1 MKRGGSIFA
10 ATLAALIVVRVAAM
24 LVAPVFEPSEA
35 RYAAISAN
43 MARTG
48 DWFVPSFTYKGVY
61 QPFAGKPP
69 FAFQASALSCK
80 ALGVSEFAVRLPSLV
95 SWLALLAILY
105 WSVRRTSSRDAAMLA
120 VGLCATTVSLYMM
133 SGICMTDAL
142 LVCCVSGA
150 LLLYATRDTSL
161 YPAVA
166 LLLALGTVVKGPV
179 ALALFGLPALAD
191 SVIARRLPPLPL
203 KRTLLSL
210 FLLVAVVVSYFA
222 AVEANQPG
230 FLRYFIVNEN
240 IMRFLVHD
248 YGDKYGAGRETFRGM
263 AVVWTLV
270 ATLPWSLVPFFRRR
284 LPSLSF
290 HTLSILCI
298 TLFWCLTSRV
308 PFTYLLPVAPLF
320 AAHLAT
326 RPEEFGIE
334 PTRLRRL
341 VPFAAALAC
350 VVLCGALSYTYAF
363 NRKKMPGAS
372 APMKVS
378 DHYFSYEF
386 YNGPWGEGAP
396 K

>member
-1 MKRGGSIFA
+1 MKRSVSIFA
-10 ATLAALIVVRVAAM
+10 AALAALIVVRVGAM
-24 LVAPVFEPSEA
+24 FVAPVFEPSEA

-69 FAFQASALSCK
+69 FAFQASALSCR
-80 ALGVSEFAVRLPSLV
+80 AFGVSEFAVRLPSLV
-95 SWLALLAILY
+95 AWLALLAVLY
-105 WSVRRTSSRDAAMLA
+105 YSVRKTSSRDAAVLA
-120 VGLCATTVSLYMM
+120 VGLCATTVPLYMI
-133 SGICMTDAL
+133 SGVCMTDAL
-142 LVCCVSGA
+142 LVGCVSGA
-150 LLLYATRDTSL
+150 LLLYGARDTAL
-161 YPAVA
+161 YPAIA

-191 SVIARRLPPLPL
+191 AVVARRLPPLPL

-210 FLLVAVVVSYFA
+210 SIFSVVVVSYFA

-270 ATLPWSLVPFFRRR
+270 ATLPWSLVPIFRRR

-326 RPEEFGIE
+326 HPEEFGLDAA
-334 PTRLRRL
+334 RLRRL
-341 VPFAAALAC
+341 VPPAAAIAC
-350 VVLCGALSYTYAF
+350 AVLCGALACGYAF
-363 NRKKMPGAS
+363 SRKKMPGAA
-372 APMKVS
+372 APKKVS
-378 DHYFSYEF
+378 GSYFSYEF
-386 YNGPWGEGAP
+386 YNGPWGKGAP
-396 K
+396 Q

>member
-1 MKRGGSIFA
+1 MRKV
-10 ATLAALIVVRVAAM
+10 LLILVAVRVAAM

-48 DWFVPSFTYKGVY
+48 DWFVPSFTYEGVY

-133 SGICMTDAL
+133 SGIC
-142 LVCCVSGA
+142 
-150 LLLYATRDTSL
+150 ATRDTSL

-210 FLLVAVVVSYFA
+210 FLFFAVVVSYFA

-326 RPEEFGIE
+326 HPEEFGLDAA
-334 PTRLRRL
+334 RLRRL

>member
-1 MKRGGSIFA
+1 MRLHAPRGGC
-10 ATLAALIVVRVAAM
+10 
-24 LVAPVFEPSEA
+24 
-35 RYAAISAN
+35 
-43 MARTG
+43 
-48 DWFVPSFTYKGVY
+48 
-61 QPFAGKPP
+61 
-69 FAFQASALSCK
+69 FQASALSCK

-166 LLLALGTVVKGPV
+166 LLLALGTIVKGPV

-203 KRTLLSL
+203 KRTLISL
-210 FLLVAVVVSYFA
+210 FLFFAVVVSYFA

-326 RPEEFGIE
+326 HPEEFGLDAA
-334 PTRLRRL
+334 RLRRL

>member
-1 MKRGGSIFA
+1 MKRGVTVFA
-10 ATLAALIVVRVAAM
+10 VALAALIVIRVAAM

-69 FAFQASALSCK
+69 FAFQASALSCR
-80 ALGVSEFAVRLPSLV
+80 ALGVGEFAVRLPPFV

-105 WSVRRTSSRDAAMLA
+105 WSVRKTSSRDAAVLA
-120 VGLCATTVSLYMM
+120 AGLCATTVSLYMV
-133 SGICMTDAL
+133 SGICMTDAP

-166 LLLALGTVVKGPV
+166 LLLALGTIVKGPV

-191 SVIARRLPPLPL
+191 AVISRRLPPLPL
-203 KRTLLSL
+203 KGTLVSL
-210 FLLVAVVVSYFA
+210 LAFLAVVVSYFA
-222 AVEANQPG
+222 AVEVNQPG

-240 IMRFLVHD
+240 VMRFLVHD

-270 ATLPWSLVPFFRRR
+270 ATLPWSLVPILRRR

-308 PFTYLLPVAPLF
+308 PFTYLLPVVPLF
-320 AAHLAT
+320 AAHLAM
-326 RPEEFGIE
+326 RPEEFGIDAA
-334 PTRLRRL
+334 RLRRL
-341 VPFAAALAC
+341 VPFAVAIAC
-350 VVLCGALSYTYAF
+350 LVLCGTLSCTYAF
-363 NRKKMPGAS
+363 NRRKMPGAS
-372 APMKVS
+372 APMKVGGN
-378 DHYFSYEF
+378 YFSYEF

>member
-1 MKRGGSIFA
+1 M
-10 ATLAALIVVRVAAM
+10 
-24 LVAPVFEPSEA
+24 
-35 RYAAISAN
+35 
-43 MARTG
+43 
-48 DWFVPSFTYKGVY
+48 
-61 QPFAGKPP
+61 
-69 FAFQASALSCK
+69 
-80 ALGVSEFAVRLPSLV
+80 
-95 SWLALLAILY
+95 
-105 WSVRRTSSRDAAMLA
+105 
-120 VGLCATTVSLYMM
+120 
-133 SGICMTDAL
+133 
-142 LVCCVSGA
+142 
-150 LLLYATRDTSL
+150 
-161 YPAVA
+161 
-166 LLLALGTVVKGPV
+166 
-179 ALALFGLPALAD
+179 
-191 SVIARRLPPLPL
+191 
-203 KRTLLSL
+203 
-210 FLLVAVVVSYFA
+210 
-222 AVEANQPG
+222 EANQPG

-263 AVVWTLV
+263 AVVWALV

-326 RPEEFGIE
+326 HPEEFGLDAA
-334 PTRLRRL
+334 RLRRL

>member
-1 MKRGGSIFA
+1 MWKVLSI
-10 ATLAALIVVRVAAM
+10 LVIVRVAAM
-24 LVAPVFEPSEA
+24 FVAPPFEPSEA

-69 FAFQASALSCK
+69 FAFQASALACT

-95 SWLALLAILY
+95 SWLVLLAILCY
-105 WSVRRTSSRDAAMLA
+105 SVRKTSSHEASILA

-133 SGICMTDAL
+133 SGVCMTDAL

-150 LLLYATRDTSL
+150 LLLYAARDTSL
-161 YPAVA
+161 YPAVS
-166 LLLALGTVVKGPV
+166 LLLAVGTVVKGPV

-191 SVIARRLPPLPL
+191 AVIARRLPPLPPR
-203 KRTLLSL
+203 RTLLSIAV
-210 FLLVAVVVSYFA
+210 FSAVVFSYFA
-222 AVEANQPG
+222 AVEMNQPG

-270 ATLPWSLVPFFRRR
+270 ATLPWSLVPLVRRR

-290 HTLSILCI
+290 HMLSILCI

-320 AAHLAT
+320 AAHLAMH
-326 RPEEFGIE
+326 PEEFGLDAA
-334 PTRLRRL
+334 RLRKL
-341 VPFAAALAC
+341 VPLAAALAC
-350 VVLCGALSYTYAF
+350 VVLCGALSYAYMF

-372 APMKVS
+372 APMKIS
-378 DHYFSYEF
+378 GSYFSYEF
-386 YNGPWGEGAP
+386 YNGPWGKGAP